1 MLSDKDIY
9 CNVDILG
16 NCNLCK
22 VKKTGRRISSV
33 EYPEICKMFRKE
45 ISDNKVHV
53 CVPMIVGGNIGGV
66 SMFLF
71 DKKYFGAEGDDT
83 RIFKYE

>member
-1 MLSDKDIY
+1 
-9 CNVDILG
+9 
-16 NCNLCK
+16 

-45 ISDNKVHV
+45 ISDNKVYV